1 MASASLEDAKIIAY
15 KLGVS
20 AYGMAHATTKAA
32 ASAVQIVA
40 NHAKPAV
47 VAAYNYSKPAVAAAC
62 STIAKKVSDAPGI
75 TSAFVVVGAVGAV
88 KMMSKRRRTLSSKGS
103 VKPNSNGL
111 VDQTDPAWLKKQIQ
125 EEVKRQ
131 LDAAQQILPKQLET
145 AKVTSEV
152 QQSSPGSVHES
163 GHKRCRDGSIKN
175 DTDTDASLNTAN
187 QALNSGQNKIT
198 EDAQALT
205 KQTSLPVVDNAE
217 QRSAS
222 IGNKDSNVQKTDEE
236 IVQPAGVQDRD
247 ETKSKSK
254 ASLAMLEEQK
264 VLKFRERVER
274 ALMPAML
281 QNNSANAPTPD
292 AENALGGTLRKSS
305 SEYSSQ
311 SEESCSEQ
319 ESSSSEDEQ
328 EENRLTP
335 SDDIQ
340 GQTSVPESDCGE
352 KDTDATDKN
361 SPEPTDTQIQSELE
375 SSQRPDEETDFSHNS
390 KKSFSQPK
398 KSKNQVIDLSC

>member
-20 AYGMAHATTKAA
+20 AYGIAHATTTAA
-32 ASAVQIVA
+32 ASAVQLAA
-40 NHAKPAV
+40 NHVKPAV
-47 VAAYNYSKPAVAAAC
+47 AAAYRYSKPAITAAC
-62 STIAKKVSDAPGI
+62 STIAKNVSDAPGI
-75 TSAFVVVGAVGAV
+75 VTGVASAFVVAGAVN
-88 KMMSKRRRTLSSKGS
+88 MLTKRRRISSSTGS
-103 VKPNSNGL
+103 GEPNSNGV

-131 LDAAQQILPKQLET
+131 LDAARLMLPKQLET

-175 DTDTDASLNTAN
+175 DTDTDTSLKT
-187 QALNSGQNKIT
+187 ALNIGRTKIT
-198 EDAQALT
+198 EDAQTLT
-205 KQTSLPVVDNAE
+205 KQNSLPVVDNAE

-222 IGNKDSNVQKTDEE
+222 IGNKDSNVQETDEE
-236 IVQPAGVQDRD
+236 IVQPAGVQDGD
-247 ETKSKSK
+247 ETKSQSK
-254 ASLAMLEEQK
+254 ASLAMLEEEK
-264 VLKFRERVER
+264 VLKNRERLER
-274 ALMPAML
+274 DLMSAML

-305 SEYSSQ
+305 SEYSNQ
-311 SEESCSEQ
+311 SEESSSEQ
-319 ESSSSEDEQ
+319 ELGSSEG
-328 EENRLTP
+328 EEEEKRLTP
-335 SDDIQ
+335 VDDIQ
-340 GQTSVPESDCGE
+340 CQTTVSESDYGE
-352 KDTDATDKN
+352 KDTDAMDKN

-375 SSQRPDEETDFSHNS
+375 SSQRPDEETHFSHNS

-398 KSKNQVIDLSC
+398 KSNDQIIDLSC